1 MFINDIE
8 FIDPLSQKDLK
19 SDLTVRGGA
28 SAVVETHT
36 SADNS
41 DVSATAYA
49 KAKGKKSGSIAKT
62 NVKFKVKKGKNG
74 KVYISGYSAGY
85 GSAYGA
91 DLDGYALDKD
101 LSTSVFH

>member
-19 SDLTVRGGA
+19 SDLTITGGA
-28 SAVVETHT
+28 SAVAKTYT
-36 SADNS
+36 SADES
-41 DVSATAYA
+41 GVSAKGYA
-49 KAKGKKSGSIAKT
+49 KAKGKKSSSIAKT
-62 NVKFKVKKGKNG
+62 NVKFNVKKGKNG
-74 KVYISGYSAGY
+74 KVYISGYSAAY

-91 DLDGYALDKD
+91 DHDGYALDKD